1 MSSSNAG
8 ELKYSRLAS
17 MIDMWFDNDA
27 LDALKYL
34 RIEKAWKRIGKAIK
48 QVENI
53 RQELLGAIRLN
64 DRQEF

>member
-1 MSSSNAG
+1 M
-8 ELKYSRLAS
+8 AS
-17 MIDMWFDNDA
+17 IIDMWFDNDA

-34 RIEKAWKRIGKAIK
+34 RVEKAWKRIGKAIK

-64 DRQEF
+64 DRQEFYV